1 MLLISQW
8 LDKRDATAVT
18 ASVTVRRPTITCCFA
33 IAISLSPMDVLGI
46 HHVNVNIHS
55 LPEALEFYVEGLGFT
70 SFERPGFK
78 IDGAWLK
85 MGPHELH
92 LFVRPDAVIDRNQHF
107 ALAVTDINDCA
118 RHLEAKGLKYRLAPE
133 MAGVNRQIFIHDPSG
148 NRIELN
154 EVKPNN

>member
-1 MLLISQW
+1 ME
-8 LDKRDATAVT
+8 
-18 ASVTVRRPTITCCFA
+18 
-33 IAISLSPMDVLGI
+33 VLGI

-55 LPEALEFYVEGLGFT
+55 LPEALAFYVDGLGFT
-70 SFERPGFK
+70 SFDRPGFT
-78 IDGAWLK
+78 IDGAWLN

-118 RHLEAKGLKYRLAPE
+118 RHLDSKGLKYRLAPE
-133 MAGVNRQIFIHDPSG
+133 MPGVNRQIFIYDPSG

-154 EVKPNN
+154 EVKTLN

>member
-1 MLLISQW
+1 MSSSYPSPMAPRAHSHLS
-8 LDKRDATAVT
+8 T
-18 ASVTVRRPTITCCFA
+18 
-33 IAISLSPMDVLGI
+33 AISLSTMDVLGI
-46 HHVNVNIHS
+46 HHVNVNVHS
-55 LPEALEFYVEGLGFT
+55 LPEALAFYVDGLGFT

-78 IDGAWLK
+78 IDGAWLN
-85 MGPHELH
+85 MGSHELH

-133 MAGVNRQIFIHDPSG
+133 IEGVNRQIFIHDPSG

-154 EVKPNN
+154 EVKSTI

>member
-1 MLLISQW
+1 ME
-8 LDKRDATAVT
+8 
-18 ASVTVRRPTITCCFA
+18 
-33 IAISLSPMDVLGI
+33 VLGL
-46 HHVNVNIHS
+46 HHVNVNVHS

-78 IDGAWLK
+78 IDGAWLN

-107 ALAVTDINDCA
+107 ALAVTDINECA
-118 RHLEAKGLKYRLAPE
+118 QHLEAKGLKYRLAPE

-154 EVKPNN
+154 EVKTLS